1 MEKRRRRVVEPSGEK
16 PKIYRHGNTSPSAFD
31 KPSIENVQDEADIEL
46 EDSEYENDAPRIE
59 PMRGP
64 QRFGRP
70 KRRAERDDELP
81 TTGDISKP
89 KARGN
94 IVRIKGAKYRGS
106 KEPAQFTTRNGVI
119 VREEPSQYDAHYGSA
134 PIAKRRGYER
144 GNESEGEKPELEAS
158 NADELLE
165 AALETSAGILALSA
179 NDFHELGII
188 GGMRQEVKR
197 EIAIELTTNQKHEWN
212 IVRDEIH
219 SALAYVREHSEIE
232 SAHEES
238 LSFLRRLISDLALI
252 WPDVKRNPIE
262 MIYDRIPKIL
272 GTFNLPY
279 EKKSAA

>member
-1 MEKRRRRVVEPSGEK
+1 MENRRRKVVVPSGEE

-31 KPSIENVQDEADIEL
+31 KPSVENVQVV
-46 EDSEYENDAPRIE
+46 EDVQAEESEYENETPLAE

-64 QRFGRP
+64 QRFGAP
-70 KRRAERDDELP
+70 QRREERDYELP
-81 TTGDISKP
+81 TTGDRSKP

-94 IVRIKGAKYRGS
+94 IVGIKGAKYRGS
-106 KEPAQFTTRNGVI
+106 QEPAQFTIRNGSI
-119 VREEPSQYDAHYGSA
+119 ARENPGQYDAHYGSA
-134 PIAKRRGYER
+134 PSANPRSSER
-144 GNESEGEKPELEAS
+144 SNEIEVEKPELEAN

-197 EIAIELTTNQKHEWN
+197 EIAIELTTNQKQEWN

-219 SALAYVREHSEIE
+219 SALAYLREHSETE

-238 LSFLRRLISDLALI
+238 LAFLRRLISDLALI
-252 WPDVKRNPIE
+252 WTDVKRNPIE

-272 GTFNLPY
+272 GTFDLPY